1 MFKADEEGSW
11 EKALGEHEVSYLHL
25 AESVCVLKVGG
36 GSLIEEG
43 RDRKQHA
50 PSCGPQVS
58 KNTGDRV
65 AGTRRSPQCIASI
78 Q

>member
-25 AESVCVLKVGG
+25 AESVRVLRG

-50 PSCGPQVS
+50 PSCAPQVS

-65 AGTRRSPQCIASI
+65 AGTCRSPQCIASI